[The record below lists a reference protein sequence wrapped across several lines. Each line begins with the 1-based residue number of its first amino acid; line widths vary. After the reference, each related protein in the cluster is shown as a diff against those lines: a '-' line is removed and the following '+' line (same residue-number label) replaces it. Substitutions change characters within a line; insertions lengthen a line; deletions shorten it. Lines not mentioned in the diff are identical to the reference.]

1 MSIGS
6 MQPSP
11 YEASLRDE
19 IRALLAAAGLSANL
33 FSFSREYCVFLYGT
47 AGRRAED
54 GLIIHLNARRL
65 RGPSPFDRS
74 RISFD
79 IEPKNE
85 ECAKDLSWSEA
96 VAFLQK
102 IPEPEPATW
111 RASST
116 KTECGPS

>member
-6 MQPSP
+6 GQPSP

-19 IRALLAAAGLSANL
+19 IRALLAEAGVSSQL
-33 FSFSREYCVFLYGT
+33 FGFSREYCVFLYGT

-65 RGPSPFDRS
+65 RSPSPVDRS

-79 IEPKNE
+79 IETENA
-85 ECAKDLSWSEA
+85 ECAKDLSWSDA
-96 VAFLQK
+96 VAFLRK
-102 IPEPEPATW
+102 IPAPSKVSDGVPNQL
-111 RASST
+111 
-116 KTECGPS
+116 TE